1 MSNFTVDALNI
12 AADAVAGDI
21 ATVSLHSADPGDT
34 GLNELS
40 GGSYARQSVTFD
52 PATGGDAFVNNSPTF
67 DVPPDGTVAWLG
79 FWDGAGTPEFK
90 VGVQVV
96 TETYSENGGTY
107 QVLNTTKLSIA
118 NPAA

>member
-52 PATGGDAFVNNSPTF
+52 AATGGEAFVNNSPTF
-67 DVPPDGTVAWLG
+67 DVPADGTVAYLG
-79 FWDGAGTPEFK
+79 FWDGLDAFK
-90 VGVQVV
+90 VSIQVV

-107 QVLNTTKLSIA
+107 QVLNTTKLSVA